1 LVLAFLTG
9 LKEPAV
15 FMKEL
20 AKNSQFARSVCD
32 QFLDFFLE
40 NWGYVSEWVLGF
52 LRTVVIQP

>member
-1 LVLAFLTG
+1 MILVFSAG

-20 AKNSQFARSVCD
+20 AKNSQFSRSVCD
-32 QFLDFFLE
+32 QFLNFFLE
-40 NWGYVSEWVLGF
+40 NWGYVSEWVLRF